1 MDDCLIKPITES
13 QVARILQNVS
23 MRNAQEPVTAP
34 AAATPTSPLIQQELR
49 GTLLAELPTHRAAIQ
64 SALRDNRLEALRE
77 RVHILHGAAAVCR
90 LPALRVA
97 CGALEEA
104 LQREGAT
111 PIDPLVRA
119 LLNEID
125 TLAKQ
130 SQGIGSP
137 IS

>member
-1 MDDCLIKPITES
+1 
-13 QVARILQNVS
+13 
-23 MRNAQEPVTAP
+23 MRNTQEPVAAP
-34 AAATPTSPLIQQELR
+34 AAAAPASPLIQQELR
-49 GTLLAELPTHRAAIQ
+49 GLLLAELPTHREAIQ
-64 SALRDNRLEALRE
+64 SALRDNRLEELRE

-90 LPALRVA
+90 LPALRAA

-104 LQREGAT
+104 LQREGAA
-111 PIDPLVRA
+111 PVHPLVHA

-130 SQGIGSP
+130 SQGVGSP